1 MNKEKTNS
9 NNELHDVCHSP
20 CKDCE
25 NTGYLENKEICP
37 SCGGTGCLD
46 KKSCS
51 PAGGLICE

>member
-1 MNKEKTNS
+1 MSEEKTDTTKES
-9 NNELHDVCHSP
+9 HMVCHSP

-25 NTGYLENKEICP
+25 HKGYLANKEICP

-51 PAGGLICE
+51 PAGGLVCE